1 MMARM
6 FGLGDLSITS
16 AGIPSAIT
24 KTTFWAN
31 VLQVSV
37 RNTNAGIS
45 VLIRIV
51 EEYNG
56 NIIHKRQH

>member
-31 VLQVSV
+31 DLQVSV
-37 RNTNAGIS
+37 INTNAVTS
-45 VLIRIV
+45 VLIRMV
-51 EEYNG
+51 EKYKG

>member
-24 KTTFWAN
+24 NTTFCAN
-31 VLQVSV
+31 VLKVSV
-37 RNTNAGIS
+37 RNTNAGNS
-45 VLIRIV
+45 VLIRII
-51 EEYNG
+51 EKYKG
-56 NIIHKRQH
+56 NIIH